1 MNQWEYCSY
10 KDGIIDHLVYNDR
23 KEVWEHQDGTH
34 IGLDFQTGTNGTF
47 ASRNWRCPTQGKYRI
62 VFSAK
67 CDTDTDVYVMLDNH
81 ITLYRNEKTNAVH
94 YENIVQ
100 VEENAFIQFVSG
112 GGRLQEISIEIQKT
126 LDNR

>member
-1 MNQWEYCSY
+1 M
-10 KDGIIDHLVYNDR
+10 
-23 KEVWEHQDGTH
+23 
-34 IGLDFQTGTNGTF
+34 GTNGTF
-47 ASRNWRCPTQGKYRI
+47 ASRNWRCTAQGKYRI

-100 VEENAFIQFVSG
+100 VEENTFIQFVSG
-112 GGRLQEISIEIQKT
+112 EGYLKKISIEIQKT

>member
-1 MNQWEYCSY
+1 MYCCTPEH
-10 KDGIIDHLVYNDR
+10 GVYNDR
-23 KEVWEHQDGTH
+23 KEVWEQQDGTH

-94 YENIVQ
+94 YKR
-100 VEENAFIQFVSG
+100 SG
-112 GGRLQEISIEIQKT
+112 VTNETAIAGEVCCSACYAILHT
-126 LDNR
+126 LPAYIANTN